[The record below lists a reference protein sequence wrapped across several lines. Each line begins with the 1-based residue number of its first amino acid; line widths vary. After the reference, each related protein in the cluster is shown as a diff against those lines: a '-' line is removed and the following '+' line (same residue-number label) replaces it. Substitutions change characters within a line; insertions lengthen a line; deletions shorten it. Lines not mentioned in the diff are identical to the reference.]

1 MFRNRE
7 EAAFRLAD
15 VLKRREKPLKDPLV
29 LAVPRGGVVI
39 GAVLAQELGADLD
52 VMLARKLRA
61 PGQPEAAI
69 GAIGEDGS
77 VYLDPFAE
85 ELLIANDTYLSRE
98 RAHQLAE
105 IERRKM
111 LFRGSR
117 PPAPIAGRSVI
128 VADDGIATGATLIA
142 ALHAVRSHHPAEV
155 IVAVPVASPKA
166 LEEVRRSCNEVVCL
180 SAPRLFWS
188 VGQYYRDFTTVED
201 EYVCQLLRAY
211 QLASERDLLI
221 KDNDSSA
228 KDQESEVREV
238 DSAGIP

>member
-15 VLKRREKPLKDPLV
+15 VLKKRQKPLKDPLV
-29 LAVPRGGVVI
+29 LAIPRGGIVI

-85 ELLIANDTYLSRE
+85 ELLIANDTYLSWE
-98 RAHQLAE
+98 RTHQMAE
-105 IERRKM
+105 IDRRKK

-117 PPAPIAGRSVI
+117 PPAQIAGRSVI

-142 ALHAVRSHHPAEV
+142 ALHAVKSHHPAEV

-166 LEEVRRSCNEVVCL
+166 LEEVRRLCNEVVCL

-188 VGQYYRDFTTVED
+188 VGQFYSDFTSVED
-201 EYVCQLLRAY
+201 DQVCQLLQAY
-211 QLASERDLLI
+211 QMASERRPIVRIQDAETNEQASEI
-221 KDNDSSA
+221 K
-228 KDQESEVREV
+228 EV
-238 DSAGIP
+238 DSAGVP

>member
-7 EAAFRLAD
+7 EAAFRLAA
-15 VLKRREKPLKDPLV
+15 VVKRREKPLTDPLV
-29 LAVPRGGVVI
+29 LAIPRGGVVI

-69 GAIGEDGS
+69 GAIAEDGS

-98 RAHQLAE
+98 RAHQMAE
-105 IERRKM
+105 IERRKE

-117 PPAPIAGRSVI
+117 PAAPVGGRSII

-142 ALHAVRSHHPAEV
+142 ALHAVKSQHPAEV

-166 LEEVRRSCNEVVCL
+166 LEEVRRLCTEVVCL

-188 VGQYYRDFTTVED
+188 VGQYYADFTSVED
-201 EYVCQLLRAY
+201 EHVSQLLQAH
-211 QLASERDLLI
+211 QLAAERKTVIRDQDSGI
-221 KDNDSSA
+221 KDQKSG
-228 KDQESEVREV
+228 VREV
-238 DSAGIP
+238 DSAGIA